1 MDRAPGTQR
10 ALFDEPP
17 RALKAAAPRPEHGAL
32 AARLPPTI
40 RFGTMSWN
48 FPGWMGKVYDA
59 GAPKTRLADRGLP
72 AYASHPL
79 HRAVEVDSDLL
90 RGAGRRLF
98 SDAGGPGAGRFSV
111 SGQGA
116 RGVHRLP
123 VPAPRPLRQAARRA
137 ERAIPRRRLHQ
148 RRRGGSH
155 RGGAGRKAGPLL
167 FQFPPQPL
175 DAPGAFADRLHDF
188 LRRLPRGP
196 TYAVELRNAEL
207 FTPAYAAALLDA
219 GAVHCH
225 NVWSAMPP
233 LLQQARAIPP
243 GARRPLV
250 VRWLCA
256 PVTTTRRPRSAFSR
270 SIAFGRRIRRAAR
283 PSPGWSPGPTRMGSR
298 PSSRSTTPPKAARR
312 TGSPS
317 WPRSSRLASPDWL
330 SARTMGAPATLRAPP
345 RRRAH
350 RRTGGS
356 GGCKGNEGSAAASRR
371 KRRRIRSGARERR
384 RPGRERGRPW

>member
-1 MDRAPGTQR
+1 
-10 ALFDEPP
+10 
-17 RALKAAAPRPEHGAL
+17 
-32 AARLPPTI
+32 
-40 RFGTMSWN
+40 MSWN
-48 FPGWMGKVYDA
+48 FPGWIGKVYDA

-79 HRAVEVDSDLL
+79 HRAVEVDRTYYEAPAADFFRGAGG
-90 RGAGRRLF
+90 RGAGRL
-98 SDAGGPGAGRFSV
+98 SV

-123 VPAPRPLRQAARRA
+123 VPPHARYGK
-137 ERAIPRRRLHQ
+137 
-148 RRRGGSH
+148 RRGELNG
-155 RGGAGRKAGPLL
+155 RFLDAAYATDAVVGPTVEGLGGKAGPLL
-167 FQFPPQPL
+167 FQFPPQLL

-250 VRWLCA
+250 VRWLLRAGDNYEAAGERFQPFDRLRQEDPESRSAIATLVAKAHAHGVPALITVNNTAEGCA
-256 PVTTTRRPRSAFSR
+256 PDG
-270 SIAFGRRIRRAAR
+270 IALLAEELAAR
-283 PSPGWSPGPTRMGSR
+283 I
-298 PSSRSTTPPKAARR
+298 AV
-312 TGSPS
+312 
-317 WPRSSRLASPDWL
+317 
-330 SARTMGAPATLRAPP
+330 
-345 RRRAH
+345 
-350 RRTGGS
+350 
-356 GGCKGNEGSAAASRR
+356 
-371 KRRRIRSGARERR
+371 
-384 RPGRERGRPW
+384 

>member
-1 MDRAPGTQR
+1 MDRARDTQR

-32 AARLPPTI
+32 AARLPLTV

-48 FPGWMGKVYDA
+48 FPGWLGKVYDA

-79 HRAVEVDSDLL
+79 HRAVEVDRTYYEAPAADFFRTLAAQVPDDFQFL
-90 RGAGRRLF
+90 VKAHEECTVFRFPLHARYGKRRGELNGRFLDAAYT
-98 SDAGGPGAGRFSV
+98 SDAVVGPTVEVLGG
-111 SGQGA
+111 
-116 RGVHRLP
+116 
-123 VPAPRPLRQAARRA
+123 
-137 ERAIPRRRLHQ
+137 
-148 RRRGGSH
+148 
-155 RGGAGRKAGPLL
+155 KAGPLL

-250 VRWLCA
+250 VRWLLRAGDNYEAAQERLQPFDRLRQEDPESRSAIARLVARAHAHGVPALITVNNAAEGCA
-256 PVTTTRRPRSAFSR
+256 PDG
-270 SIAFGRRIRRAAR
+270 IALLAEELAAR
-283 PSPGWSPGPTRMGSR
+283 
-298 PSSRSTTPPKAARR
+298 
-312 TGSPS
+312 
-317 WPRSSRLASPDWL
+317 
-330 SARTMGAPATLRAPP
+330 
-345 RRRAH
+345 
-350 RRTGGS
+350 
-356 GGCKGNEGSAAASRR
+356 
-371 KRRRIRSGARERR
+371 IVV
-384 RPGRERGRPW
+384 